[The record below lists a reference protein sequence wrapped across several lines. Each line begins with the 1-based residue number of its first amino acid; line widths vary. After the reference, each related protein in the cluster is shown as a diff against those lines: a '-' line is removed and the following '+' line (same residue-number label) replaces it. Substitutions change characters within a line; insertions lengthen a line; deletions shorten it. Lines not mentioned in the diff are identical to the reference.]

1 MESGLIPDSNT
12 TASSTLNSGTPAK
25 NGRLNF
31 AAGSSWC
38 AATGVSNPYLQIDL
52 QTLHF
57 ICAVSTQG
65 NSQADEWVETY
76 TLQTSNDGTTWTDY
90 TDDAGQVKVT
100 YFTLLAKLSFS
111 FYHTVASI
119 YSSCSLLLLKTLTET
134 PHSCNKLTFNC

>member
-1 MESGLIPDSNT
+1 MESGSIPDSNI
-12 TASSTLNSGTPAK
+12 TASSKLNSATPAK

-38 AATGVSNPYLQIDL
+38 AATGDSNPYLQIDL

-65 NSQADEWVETY
+65 NSQADDWVETY
-76 TLQTSNDGTTWTDY
+76 TLQTSTDGTTWTDY

-100 YFTLLAKLSFS
+100 YFTLLAKLPFPS
-111 FYHTVASI
+111 YHTVWLNI
-119 YSSCSLLLLKTLTET
+119 FTLRLSTAYNIKGNL
-134 PHSCNKLTFNC
+134 HS